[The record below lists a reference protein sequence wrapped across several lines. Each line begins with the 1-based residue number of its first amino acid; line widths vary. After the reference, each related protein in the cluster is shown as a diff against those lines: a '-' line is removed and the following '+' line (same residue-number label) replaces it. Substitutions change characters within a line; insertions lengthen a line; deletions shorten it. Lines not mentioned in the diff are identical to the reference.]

1 MYRLSRFLLLSSL
14 LSALILTSCSFDN
27 VDQNIEAA
35 EFSLSNNDY
44 SEASEICHKIA
55 VRDSLNDLTTSQ
67 LCRLSIIYMRLSENR
82 DEDVNVAM
90 ATRCFHMAMEQDSLE
105 ASVLYNDMPID
116 DQHWIH
122 FLAEMN
128 KILDSPRDF
137 FADESTDTVFIS
149 GAPMII
155 DDIEEQEHTHN

>member
-1 MYRLSRFLLLSSL
+1 MYRLSRFLLLSFL
-14 LSALILTSCSFDN
+14 FFALTLTSCSFDN

-35 EFSLSNNDY
+35 EFSLSNNDFKD
-44 SEASEICHKIA
+44 AAEICHKIA
-55 VRDSLNDLTTSQ
+55 SRDSLNDLTTSQ

-90 ATRCFHMAMEQDSLE
+90 ATRCFHMAMEQDSVE
-105 ASVLYNDMPID
+105 ASGLYNDMPVD

-122 FLAEMN
+122 FLTEMN

-137 FADESTDTVFIS
+137 FSDESTDTVFIS
-149 GAPMII
+149 GSPMII
-155 DDIEEQEHTHN
+155 DDIDEHDHSHN